1 MNANKQQSKWS
12 ELLLDAVTTPGKI
25 LEAYSAFH
33 NYSIGNALLALSQC
47 LQRNLTPGP
56 LNTYKGWQEL
66 GRNVQRGERALTL
79 CMPVTAKKKT
89 VNPETKKEEEH
100 VRTYFVF
107 RPFWFVLSQTGGD
120 KPYEP
125 TVPGFDFDRALE
137 ALEIKRI
144 GFDMTDGNVQGFAR
158 DRSVAVSPIAQI
170 PTKTLLH
177 EVAHVVLGHTTEE
190 SSLLVDQES
199 TPRALREV
207 EAEGV
212 ALICLEALGL
222 EGAEYCR
229 GYLKH
234 WLGERKEIPAHSV
247 QKILAAASRVLKA
260 GQTERIR

>member
-1 MNANKQQSKWS
+1 MKDQAKWQ
-12 ELLLDAVTTPGKI
+12 ELLIEAVNKPSLI
-25 LEAYSAFH
+25 MRAYSAFH

-47 LQRNLTPGP
+47 LQRNLAPGP
-56 LNTYKGWQEL
+56 LNTYKGWLEL
-66 GRNVQRGERALTL
+66 GRYVKKGETALTL

-107 RPFWFVLSQTGGD
+107 RSFWFVLSQTGGD
-120 KPYEP
+120 KPYERS
-125 TVPGFDFDRALE
+125 VPGFDFDRALE

-144 GFDMTDGNVQGFAR
+144 AFDMTDGNVQGFAR
-158 DRSVAVSPIAQI
+158 DKSIAVSPIAQL

-177 EVAHVVLGHTTEE
+177 EVAHVVLGHTTGE
-190 SSLLVDQES
+190 SSPLVDQES

-222 EGAEYCR
+222 EGAEFCR

-234 WLGERKEIPAHSV
+234 WLGERNEIPAQSV
-247 QKILAAASRVLKA
+247 QKILTAASQVLKA